1 MVKKKS
7 RTQYQ
12 RQIAELKKKKAKA
25 LKTKKELT
33 ARGREMQE
41 IRELERDIASLKG
54 VGSKRR
60 IAKEV
65 GMRLGKDAGKVGWKG
80 LKFVGRVAKNIIEAE
95 AREQARDREQEASK
109 PKSRPRVRAKVKTR
123 KKVRSKPK
131 TRKRVRA
138 KVKNGRRR

>member
-12 RQIAELKKKKAKA
+12 RQIAELKKKKVAA

-33 ARGREMQE
+33 ARGKEMQE

-65 GMRLGKDAGKVGWKG
+65 GMRLGKDVGRVGWKG
-80 LKFVGRVAKNIIEAE
+80 LKFAGGFVKNVIEAE
-95 AREQARDREQEASK
+95 AREQARDREKEAA
-109 PKSRPRVRAKVKTR
+109 KSSPRVRAKVKTR
-123 KKVRSKPK
+123 DKVKNKPK
-131 TRKRVRA
+131 PRKRVRA